1 MGGLEWGFRLEGGRD
16 HEYQAYGWADFCF
29 MGGQTFVLLNK
40 GGQFFIL
47 LMGGQ
52 IFVFL
57 MGGQIFVLLMAEP
70 WGGVGRSKPLP
81 RDWRFWV
88 LWLSSPLYTPEAR
101 ALADFWSNRGL

>member
-1 MGGLEWGFRLEGGRD
+1 MGGKI
-16 HEYQAYGWADFCF
+16 
-29 MGGQTFVLLNK
+29 FV
-40 GGQFFIL
+40 L

-52 IFVFL
+52 IFLLLMGGQLFVFAYGL
-57 MGGQIFVLLMAEP
+57 TIFVLLNTGGQIFVLLMAEP

>member
-57 MGGQIFVLLMAEP
+57 MGGQFFVLLNK
-70 WGGVGRSKPLP
+70 GGHICVVPMGGQLFVLLVGPLLS
-81 RDWRFWV
+81 WV
-88 LWLSSPLYTPEAR
+88 GALSTLS
-101 ALADFWSNRGL
+101 